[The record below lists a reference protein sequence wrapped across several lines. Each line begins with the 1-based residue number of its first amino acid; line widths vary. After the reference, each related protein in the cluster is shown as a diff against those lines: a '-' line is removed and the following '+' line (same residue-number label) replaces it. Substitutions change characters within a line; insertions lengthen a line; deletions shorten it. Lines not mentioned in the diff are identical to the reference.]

1 VGRRVAARLGQA
13 IVVVWMVATLAFV
26 LIHAAPGDPFGFDA
40 PNISEAVRAHWR
52 AQFGYDRPLGTQYL
66 LWLGNVARGNL
77 GYSHSMHEPVRA
89 ALAGAL
95 PRTLLLMG
103 VALVVSFALGILLAL
118 FQVEHRG
125 TRRARWAGNVA
136 LFFYS
141 VPDFWLAL
149 VMLLAFAYWVPV
161 LPAGFPVDMVM
172 HQYMSPAAAFLDRL
186 RHLVLPA
193 STLVLLTT
201 ASIARFQRNELLD
214 VLPLDFVRTARA
226 KGLSE
231 RRVVRRHVLRN
242 ALIPTITLFGLSLP
256 ALLGGSVFVETVF
269 AWQGMG
275 WLTVNAIGLRDYPL
289 VLAGVLLG
297 TVLVVLGNLAA
308 DVAYALA
315 DPRLRV
321 D

>member
-1 VGRRVAARLGQA
+1 MGRRVAARLGQA